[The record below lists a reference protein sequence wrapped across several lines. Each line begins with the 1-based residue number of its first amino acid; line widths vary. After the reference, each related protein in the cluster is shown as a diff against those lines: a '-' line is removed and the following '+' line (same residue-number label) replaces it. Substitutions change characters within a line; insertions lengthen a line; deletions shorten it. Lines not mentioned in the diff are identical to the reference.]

1 MAVAVELK
9 MSATSTQQD
18 DEDLLAE
25 FDDLLDDTTAH
36 SGSAVAGG
44 TPVVASAE
52 IQQRPVGAAS
62 AASTLAPAGV
72 PRVATAEEAEA
83 AFNFDPDAALAES
96 RDHVS
101 IERSKT
107 FESVA
112 TVPCERMQI
121 HPWYHLYF
129 AV

>member
-1 MAVAVELK
+1 M
-9 MSATSTQQD
+9 
-18 DEDLLAE
+18 
-25 FDDLLDDTTAH
+25 
-36 SGSAVAGG
+36 
-44 TPVVASAE
+44 VASAE

-96 RDHVS
+96 RDHVR
-101 IERSKT
+101 IERSTT
-107 FESVA
+107 FESV